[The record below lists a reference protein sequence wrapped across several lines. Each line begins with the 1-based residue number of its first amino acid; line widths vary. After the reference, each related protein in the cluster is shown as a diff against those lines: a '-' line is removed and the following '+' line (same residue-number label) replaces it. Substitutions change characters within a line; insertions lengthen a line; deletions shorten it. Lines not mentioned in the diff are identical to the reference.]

1 MNQELLQF
9 IDSMPWA
16 KVSHAYGPANDA
28 PHEIKRLMSDDV
40 EDRMDAICGFLYSS
54 AFHQYSIYTA
64 TPLVM
69 RCVAKLLGL
78 PKLPNEPS
86 GMGQPMAYELL
97 HFVRIC
103 AERGQTA
110 MEGKPNADAPT
121 IEEAAS
127 EVRCVLDGYLRHPEI
142 KVREEALLLS
152 EVLERMTISES
163 HCAEPPTQKSSAPQ
177 FLARRICFCL
187 AWICWIACLPMVLL
201 AILFIVDPGPHGA
214 FGALPI
220 VFGFMTLVCGGLGWL
235 LYFAGKSENRSSHTH
250 ER

>member
-16 KVSHAYGPANDA
+16 KASHAYGPANDA

-78 PKLPNEPS
+78 PKLPHEPS

-110 MEGKPNADAPT
+110 MEGEPNADAPT
-121 IEEAAS
+121 IQEAAS

-152 EVLERMTISES
+152 KVLEGSEIPES
-163 HCAEPPTQKSSAPQ
+163 HYSEPPIEGTP
-177 FLARRICFCL
+177 R
-187 AWICWIACLPMVLL
+187 VL
-201 AILFIVDPGPHGA
+201 
-214 FGALPI
+214 
-220 VFGFMTLVCGGLGWL
+220 
-235 LYFAGKSENRSSHTH
+235 
-250 ER
+250 